1 MSEFNTEDIT
11 DRAGTGKPD
20 LTNGFTINGSA
31 SGVDPHKHTE
41 SATAPSSPSNGDAWL
56 DTDNDVYMVY
66 IDGGWKDWFGTSSL
80 GYYGD
85 RQLRTGTTDTGDFD
99 RIHYNDIT
107 NTSANAAD
115 FGNLT
120 VGRARTAGCSNVTY
134 SFRFGGSNSASATS
148 GNVQNTVDYFANAT
162 TGNAT
167 DFGDAS
173 ASHADSSGH
182 SDGITGVVWHGRV
195 GNVGTAIGST
205 IDKYTLATTGNGTD
219 YGDISTTTNRWTIA
233 DVAGGNST
241 RALFWGGTNPA
252 SPYTPTSNTIDY
264 ITIAT
269 GGTAQD
275 FGNMVVGRYGGA
287 VAGAG
292 TADRCLYFGG
302 YSGGGVVNIDYVTV
316 STTGNASDFGDLTG
330 SIQVWYG
337 GAAANATRAVF
348 HGAGSTRG
356 IVYVEMGTTS
366 NASSFTGL
374 QVDTNNTAQT
384 HSSGAAS

>member
-41 SATAPSSPSNGDAWL
+41 SATEPSSPSNGDAWL
-56 DTDNDVYMVY
+56 DTDNDIYKVY
-66 IDGGWKDWFGTSSL
+66 INNQWKDWFGSSSL

-99 RIHYNDIT
+99 LIHYNSIT
-107 NTSANAAD
+107 STSTNAAD

-120 VGRARTAGCSNVTY
+120 VGRTRTAGCSNVTY
-134 SFRFGGSNSASATS
+134 SFRFGGSNSPSATS

-162 TGNAT
+162 TGNAS
-167 DFGDAS
+167 DFGDTS
-173 ASHADSSGH
+173 AAHADSSAH
-182 SDGITGVVWHGRV
+182 SDGVIGVVWHGRV
-195 GNVGTAIGST
+195 GAVGSAIGST

-219 YGDISTTTNRWTIA
+219 YGDVSTTTNRWTIA
-233 DVAGGNST
+233 DVSGGNST

-252 SPYTPTSNTIDY
+252 SPYTPASNVIDY

-275 FGNMVVGRYGGA
+275 FGDMVLARYGGA

-302 YSGGGVVNIDYVTV
+302 YAGGASSAIDYVTV
-316 STTGNASDFGDLTG
+316 STTSNASDFGDLG
-330 SIQVWYG
+330 GGQQYYG

-348 HGAGSTRG
+348 HAGGSSRT
-356 IVYVEMGTTS
+356 IHYVEMNTTS
-366 NASSFTGL
+366 NSTAFSGL
-374 QVDTNNTAQT
+374 QVGTSNTTQT